1 MLVLTDK
8 KKYDKNELYYYNLIE
23 KGELTTEE
31 LKDINLIYFYN
42 YRRAIISIETDLSL
56 DIVKD
61 LCSTYLNVMCNYFIE
76 RGTNVT
82 LSDGRTYHFSLTLED
97 QQNLTNAFNIA
108 TFRNSSVPYHADGE
122 ECRIFSQEDI
132 KMIYETCIMYITQQT
147 TYCNMLKQYIKSC
160 TSKEDVIE
168 AYYSMELSEEYK
180 AKYDEIISHSLEV
193 INI

>member
-23 KGELTTEE
+23 KGELTAEE

-82 LSDGRTYHFSLTLED
+82 LSDDRTYHFSLTLED

-168 AYYSMELSEEYK
+168 AYYSMELPEEYK